1 MVWVMVEAEKM
12 IKVLEEILDHLTDDA
27 DDMSTMRAIYKLEAL
42 ILALKDK
49 LKKDK
54 EVDGADGRLV
64 VASKMSNVFDV
75 LGLSMEDGSVV
86 AKPREGAEK

>member
-12 IKVLEEILDHLTDDA
+12 IKVLEEILDHLTDDT

-49 LKKDK
+49 LKEK
-54 EVDGADGRLV
+54 E
-64 VASKMSNVFDV
+64 
-75 LGLSMEDGSVV
+75 
-86 AKPREGAEK
+86 AEER